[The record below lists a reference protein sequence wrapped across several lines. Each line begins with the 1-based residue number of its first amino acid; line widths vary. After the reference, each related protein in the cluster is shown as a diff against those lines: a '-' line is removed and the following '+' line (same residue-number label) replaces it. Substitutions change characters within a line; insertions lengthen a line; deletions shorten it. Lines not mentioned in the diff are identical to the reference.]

1 MKDSEIKTTI
11 LFELA
16 ERQRDARERARIA
29 WYRSEIDTGD
39 YQQRIM
45 RIADACEIARLKM
58 SRSQDV
64 KEWRQISNYLIRE
77 NI

>member
-1 MKDSEIKTTI
+1 MKDSEIKTKI
-11 LFELA
+11 LFDLA

-39 YQQRIM
+39 YRQRIQ

-64 KEWRQISNYLIRE
+64 KEWQRLSSALIKE